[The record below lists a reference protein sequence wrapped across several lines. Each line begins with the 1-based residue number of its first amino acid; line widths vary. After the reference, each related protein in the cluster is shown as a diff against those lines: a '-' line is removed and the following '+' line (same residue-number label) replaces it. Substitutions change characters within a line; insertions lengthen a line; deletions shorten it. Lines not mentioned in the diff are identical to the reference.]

1 MFNLDLTFEEILEDI
16 FSLNEDENER
26 RVEKFC
32 SDVLNNLY

>member
-16 FSLNEDENER
+16 FSLNQDNNEIK
-26 RVEKFC
+26 VTKFC